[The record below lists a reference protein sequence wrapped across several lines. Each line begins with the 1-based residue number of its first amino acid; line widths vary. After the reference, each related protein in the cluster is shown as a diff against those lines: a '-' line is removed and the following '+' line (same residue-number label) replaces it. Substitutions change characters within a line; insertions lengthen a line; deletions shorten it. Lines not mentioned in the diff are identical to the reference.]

1 MMHLQYMG
9 RRIFLISVVI
19 AAFGSGYGLRAWRGA
34 SASALSD
41 CNELDVDSLVAIQSF
56 SEIENAKA
64 MLSGLCD
71 EFLSDTWM
79 RQATTGQTVRL
90 RDLEQGVKEFSGTA
104 EELRLVRIELWIL
117 KTQKR
122 YNQWLDVYLQTLY
135 EHPTHRLVGALAE
148 DAISIG
154 RASGRQDEVMHAL
167 NHLTCIPLTF
177 ATKRQV
183 ECAMTPGAP
192 GSLVAHAE

>member
-1 MMHLQYMG
+1 MHLQYMG
-9 RRIFLISVVI
+9 RRILLVGVVI
-19 AAFGSGYGLRAWRGA
+19 AAFGSGYGIRAWRGA
-34 SASALSD
+34 SVSALTAS
-41 CNELDVDSLVAIQSF
+41 NEVDVDSLVAIQSF

-71 EFLSDTWM
+71 EFLSDMSM
-79 RQATTGQTVRL
+79 RRATLGQTMQL
-90 RDLEQGVKEFSGTA
+90 RDLEQGIKEFSGTE
-104 EELRLVRIELWIL
+104 EELNLVRLELWL
-117 KTQKR
+117 LRTQQR

-135 EHPTHRLVGALAE
+135 EHPTHKLVGALAE

-154 RASGRQDEVMHAL
+154 RASGRQDEVMNAL

-183 ECAMTPGAP
+183 ECAMTCGAP